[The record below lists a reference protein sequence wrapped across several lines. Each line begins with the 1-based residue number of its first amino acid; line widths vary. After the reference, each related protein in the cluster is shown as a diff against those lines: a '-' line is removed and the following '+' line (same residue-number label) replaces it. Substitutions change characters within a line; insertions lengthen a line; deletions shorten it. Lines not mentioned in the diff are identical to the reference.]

1 MHNGRTRVRAC
12 VLPPSGCVGIVVG
25 GWGWMAL
32 VKRKG
37 PPAVSRHNTRPRK
50 RHSRS
55 AYWWPR
61 GYLPTREQDI
71 YREETRGVACHPF
84 SARRSSTT
92 LAILLAYSELRGH
105 RLLLRTITLL
115 SNLKPAVSRE
125 SQSRRGKAKTL
136 CHFLIFQEKEKT
148 HFLKNYCFKNF
159 TKNYRNN

>member
-12 VLPPSGCVGIVVG
+12 VLPPLGCVGIVVG

-71 YREETRGVACHPF
+71 YREVRGTRGRLPATRYLFGSPPVYHF
-84 SARRSSTT
+84 SGV
-92 LAILLAYSELRGH
+92 LLKNIDCYLQ
-105 RLLLRTITLL
+105 LLR
-115 SNLKPAVSRE
+115 SRISPISKE
-125 SQSRRGKAKTL
+125 NSIVYVTYVFTYVYYGLGVT
-136 CHFLIFQEKEKT
+136 EKRMD
-148 HFLKNYCFKNF
+148 FFF
-159 TKNYRNN
+159 